1 MSGNRILAHVP
12 DQPSHAVATHW
23 SESVLYA
30 HRNTHI
36 NIHTH
41 TLQMKASSQ
50 SWVDVGTDMAP
61 RVCVSRHKRLGTAAF
76 LIPFAVSGTKGGE
89 GLTCC
94 TPIVYGNPLDECT
107 YVDKTFQNFNRRKHC
122 LHTVAFRRYNC
133 HFAVC
138 SGCGV
143 LGCADALSMI

>member
-41 TLQMKASSQ
+41 TTNEGQQ
-50 SWVDVGTDMAP
+50 SILGGCRHRYGTACVC
-61 RVCVSRHKRLGTAAF
+61 VCVSRHKRLGTAGF
-76 LIPFAVSGTKGGE
+76 LIPFAVSGTKEGE

-107 YVDKTFQNFNRRKHC
+107 YAGKTFQNFNRRKHC

-133 HFAVC
+133 CVRCVFRVWC
-138 SGCGV
+138 TRV
-143 LGCADALSMI
+143 R